1 VKNSIT
7 FVAMDTHKKEHSIAV
22 IYPDTGE
29 LEEFTVRNNVQ
40 DVTRMARRVAK
51 KADGTVKFCYEAGV
65 CGFTLKRWIETTG
78 CQCSVIAP
86 SLIPIKPGDRI
97 KTDRRDAR
105 KLLKLFMADQLT
117 EVHAPDPQQEAA
129 RELTRCRQA
138 AQETLIRARHQL
150 LKLLDRHGYSYTQG
164 AHWTTRHR
172 AWLTG
177 LKFDQAY
184 VQTAYDNYLTEVEHC
199 TERVESL
206 DKQVEALAASE
217 PYKEA
222 VGVLRC
228 FRGIGTLTA
237 ICVLTEIFEFGRF
250 DSPDALMGYLG
261 MVPSRSTSGTNSK
274 DQRLPIT
281 KTGNHR
287 VRRLLVEAAAHY
299 RHGSGISVHMKKRRA
314 GQPQWAL
321 DLADRATQR
330 LRRRYAHLIQ
340 RGKHRC
346 KVTVAVARELAGFI
360 WAMLRELR
368 SQKEPGGVKG

>member
-7 FVAMDTHKKEHSIAV
+7 LAAMDTHKKDHSVAV

-51 KADGTVKFCYEAGV
+51 KAGGKVKFCYEAGV
-65 CGFTLKRWIETTG
+65 CGFTLQHWIQAAG
-78 CQCSVIAP
+78 SLCSVIAP
-86 SLIPIKPGDRI
+86 SLIPVRPGDRI

-105 KLLKLFMADQLT
+105 KLLKLFMADELT
-117 EVHAPDPQQEAA
+117 EVHAPDPKQEAA

-138 AQETLIRARHQL
+138 AQESLIRARHQL
-150 LKLLDRHGYSYTQG
+150 LKLLNRHGYLYTQG

-172 AWLTG
+172 TWLTG

-184 VQTAYDNYLTEVEHC
+184 VQAAYDNYLTEVEHC

-206 DKQVEALAASE
+206 DRQVEALAASE
-217 PYKEA
+217 PYREA
-222 VGVLRC
+222 VGILRC
-228 FRGIGTLTA
+228 FRGIDTLTA
-237 ICVLTEIFEFGRF
+237 ICVLTEVFEFGRF
-250 DSPDALMGYLG
+250 DSPEALMAYLG
-261 MVPSRSTSGTNSK
+261 MVPARSSSGPDSK

-281 KTGNHR
+281 KTGNGR
-287 VRRLLVEAAAHY
+287 VRRLLVEAATHY
-299 RHGSGISVHMKKRRA
+299 RHGSGVSVHMKKRRV
-314 GQPQWAL
+314 GQPVWAV
-321 DLADRATQR
+321 DLADRATKR

-368 SQKEPGGVKG
+368 RRKEPAVVKG